1 MIKRANEF
9 IWTRRGDFSSS
20 RMWDDLS
27 RKFRLP
33 FRVGRG
39 REGAVQK
46 KKRVELESGVAALR
60 CSHKYEIL
68 IEKYNAINKLG

>member
-1 MIKRANEF
+1 MNLYGRDVAIFLRQECETIYLANFACRSGWE
-9 IWTRRGDFSSS
+9 
-20 RMWDDLS
+20 
-27 RKFRLP
+27 
-33 FRVGRG
+33 
-39 REGAVQK
+39 EGERAVQK